1 MDASLFDVAC
11 TVLFVAFLV
20 MDVAGVI
27 AWPWW
32 AVCMPLVVCVVVNI
46 GAWVVFWAIAKR
58 L

>member
-32 AVCMPLVVCVVVNI
+32 AVCMPLIVCVVVNI
-46 GAWVVFWAIAKR
+46 VAWVVF
-58 L
+58 